1 MLLLSASGVLGHYL
15 LIKCYE
21 IAEASAVQPFAYL
34 QLIWAS
40 IIGVIIF
47 GEQITTNVIIGAG
60 IIVAA
65 GLFTLWRERK
75 IS

>member
-1 MLLLSASGVLGHYL
+1 V
-15 LIKCYE
+15 
-21 IAEASAVQPFAYL
+21 
-34 QLIWAS
+34 S

-47 GEQITTNVIIGAG
+47 GEQITTNVVIGAC